1 MRAGGVVIVHPLIQ
15 SVLAARRLAKAGLLL
30 RNSGRILRWVT
41 RSWQNGVTGP
51 VQQEAEAAADHQ
63 TGVVLLLDEIQFL
76 RREQLEAVVAAIH
89 KTVQRELPI
98 TMVGAGL
105 PQIAELAGEAKSFA
119 ERLFKFPDI
128 GVLSEVDAHAALSK
142 PAAEENVDFEDAAL
156 QIASEVTERYP
167 YFLQELGYAV
177 WPLASNNRITRTD
190 VEQSRL
196 VYEDKLGGSFFRA
209 RLDRGTELSG
219 VSQGN
224 G

>member
-15 SVLAARRLAKAGLLL
+15 SVLGCPKVGE
-30 RNSGRILRWVT
+30 SGPVTEESARILRWVT

-89 KTVQRELPI
+89 KTVQRDLPI

-119 ERLFKFPDI
+119 EWLFKFLDI
-128 GVLSEVDAHAALSK
+128 GVLPEVDAHAALS
-142 PAAEENVDFEDAAL
+142 
-156 QIASEVTERYP
+156 
-167 YFLQELGYAV
+167 
-177 WPLASNNRITRTD
+177 
-190 VEQSRL
+190 
-196 VYEDKLGGSFFRA
+196 
-209 RLDRGTELSG
+209 
-219 VSQGN
+219 
-224 G
+224 

>member
-128 GVLSEVDAHAALSK
+128 GVLSEVDAHAALFK

-156 QIASEVTERYP
+156 QLASEVTE
-167 YFLQELGYAV
+167 
-177 WPLASNNRITRTD
+177 
-190 VEQSRL
+190 
-196 VYEDKLGGSFFRA
+196 
-209 RLDRGTELSG
+209 
-219 VSQGN
+219 
-224 G
+224 